1 MATLEPTF
9 ALLNVPA
16 CFKLTTS
23 PPTTPTREPPQTLT
37 LVEPS

>member
-1 MATLEPTF
+1 MATLEPTL

-23 PPTTPTREPPQTLT
+23 PPTTPTNDPPHTFA
-37 LVEPS
+37 LVVPS